1 MLDRSDILELWS
13 VGGEM
18 REVAATE
25 IVGNFDY
32 FSKLFFDLMQT
43 DDARVLAVQALNRF
57 PFLRKG
63 FGLPSQGV
71 PPGEAYGT
79 FEYCHRRQ
87 VRFMEE
93 LAYYMSEMD
102 ACGRQSLAGALL
114 RYFPGIA
121 ADLPESL
128 RCEPGGDEARL
139 RQLMVFVTGHCNL
152 QCPYCFSHD
161 IVHTEISLA
170 DLRRIFEWA
179 SREGVKSITPCG
191 GEPLLYANFCQFL
204 QMAVDVGM
212 TTYFATNFTIDCSQL
227 QHFTADVVRGIF
239 VHVTGAAT
247 GVGRLKRVV
256 ERNIALAKERC
267 IEMVG
272 RVNIASVNFKDVR
285 PLLDY
290 VAQAGLRRVHV
301 SLSIPSV
308 RATNEYVGTAAF
320 EAFVPVISEVVR
332 YMAGKGIAL
341 GFAKP
346 LPLCLFPDDM
356 ADVLLQWGYGT
367 AACDIAVDGYMHN
380 VALSPALDFSPC
392 LGLQGLKI
400 PFTPEI
406 TWGDLSRRFAGYAA
420 PLQARPLYERCNG
433 CYLWHRRLCQGSCL
447 SYKE

>member
-1 MLDRSDILELWS
+1 
-13 VGGEM
+13 M

-63 FGLPSQGV
+63 FGQPSPGV

-102 ACGRQSLAGALL
+102 LCGRQSLAGALL

-128 RCEPGGDEARL
+128 CCEPGGDEARL

-191 GEPLLYANFCQFL
+191 GEPLLYANFSQFL
-204 QMAVDVGM
+204 QMAVDAEM
-212 TTYFATNFTIDCSQL
+212 TTYFATNFTIDC
-227 QHFTADVVRGIF
+227 
-239 VHVTGAAT
+239 
-247 GVGRLKRVV
+247 
-256 ERNIALAKERC
+256 
-267 IEMVG
+267 
-272 RVNIASVNFKDVR
+272 
-285 PLLDY
+285 
-290 VAQAGLRRVHV
+290 
-301 SLSIPSV
+301 
-308 RATNEYVGTAAF
+308 
-320 EAFVPVISEVVR
+320 
-332 YMAGKGIAL
+332 
-341 GFAKP
+341 
-346 LPLCLFPDDM
+346 
-356 ADVLLQWGYGT
+356 
-367 AACDIAVDGYMHN
+367 
-380 VALSPALDFSPC
+380 
-392 LGLQGLKI
+392 
-400 PFTPEI
+400 
-406 TWGDLSRRFAGYAA
+406 
-420 PLQARPLYERCNG
+420 
-433 CYLWHRRLCQGSCL
+433 
-447 SYKE
+447 